1 MEREPSA
8 SAAAPAAAALF
19 AWGANS
25 YGQLGLGHKEDVLL
39 PQQLSDFCNPGC
51 VKRITGGGAH
61 SAVVTDEGSLFVCG
75 LNKDGQLGLGHT
87 KDVLYFTPC
96 KSLLGCPIQQVA
108 CGWDFTIILT
118 ENGQVL
124 SCGSNSFGQLGIPL
138 GPRRC
143 VVPQAIELLREKV
156 VSIAAGLRH
165 ALAATASGTVFQWGT
180 GLASSGRR
188 LCPGQTLPLFL
199 TAKEPSRVTDAG
211 ELFVWGSNKHGQLAS
226 QAAFLPVPQK
236 IEAHCFQNEKVA
248 AVWNGWTHL
257 VAQTETGK
265 VFTWGRADY
274 GQLGRTLESHE
285 DCKPK
290 KQDPSLRC
298 SRPSKSTP
306 SSLHCL
312 MGATEVSCGSEHNL
326 AVIARL
332 AHSAAWGGSSLK
344 HYFAGPNV
352 MCKEAEPR
360 TAEEMRKMR
369 LKEERDL
376 PSDRAR
382 LGWPV
387 PAEPKPHLQAS
398 RGCLLSQHTD
408 DPLPEPFL
416 HLASL
421 MLSFSESLLPTS
433 PTPASGLPYQP
444 QSLRPAS
451 GRGRISSASE
461 VANLVAEPQKVNRIG
476 FILPRPPDRWPRRS
490 GNRAGRV
497 CSEFSDKQIQVNHSE
512 PGREGELVAV
522 AREQLLRELTEA
534 PQRGRP
540 PLVPQSP
547 SVPLPFACVLH
558 SARGKNLK
566 WGGRED
572 LSDDLVGRG
581 DCVHSRE
588 VSSGRRSAFSVTR
601 TSLRVG
607 KMLWVNRL

>member
-1 MEREPSA
+1 MERESNA
-8 SAAAPAAAALF
+8 TAAAPAAAALF

-51 VKRITGGGAH
+51 VKSITGGGAH

-87 KDVLYFTPC
+87 EDVLYFTPC

-124 SCGSNSFGQLGIPL
+124 SCGSNSFGQLGIPH

-199 TAKEPSRVTDAG
+199 TAKEPSRVTGLENSQAVCVLAGSDHSASLTDAG

-285 DCKPK
+285 DWKPK

-326 AVIARL
+326 AVIGCDAVEE
-332 AHSAAWGGSSLK
+332 SKMSLK
-344 HYFAGPNV
+344 TPPALL
-352 MCKEAEPR
+352 PR
-360 TAEEMRKMR
+360 T
-369 LKEERDL
+369 
-376 PSDRAR
+376 
-382 LGWPV
+382 
-387 PAEPKPHLQAS
+387 H
-398 RGCLLSQHTD
+398 
-408 DPLPEPFL
+408 
-416 HLASL
+416 
-421 MLSFSESLLPTS
+421 
-433 PTPASGLPYQP
+433 PY
-444 QSLRPAS
+444 
-451 GRGRISSASE
+451 
-461 VANLVAEPQKVNRIG
+461 
-476 FILPRPPDRWPRRS
+476 
-490 GNRAGRV
+490 
-497 CSEFSDKQIQVNHSE
+497 
-512 PGREGELVAV
+512 
-522 AREQLLRELTEA
+522 
-534 PQRGRP
+534 
-540 PLVPQSP
+540 
-547 SVPLPFACVLH
+547 
-558 SARGKNLK
+558 
-566 WGGRED
+566 
-572 LSDDLVGRG
+572 
-581 DCVHSRE
+581 
-588 VSSGRRSAFSVTR
+588 
-601 TSLRVG
+601 
-607 KMLWVNRL
+607 